1 MRELSEILKR
11 GEVILIS
18 CCNLGGFGSR
28 YSLAAL
34 TTEGIS
40 WLNLDDAI
48 NASTDIG
55 ITGIAATE
63 KNCFVAVQGKHPR
76 ILSLGPDLRLNG
88 QFECKRA
95 QDIHSLAERDGSL
108 YIVSTARNQVVSI
121 GCKGG
126 ALLGGERGQE
136 DIAFTGSI
144 TKEDATHLN
153 SICFI
158 DGGAMLVS
166 MFGIKWRTDPR
177 FGAIFDVS
185 NGMTVHQNI
194 GEPHSLTYLPN
205 GVVTFCESRTS
216 SFCLQEPGSDS
227 LRKVRLSGY
236 TRGCTFTGRHFVIG
250 SSCRRYKSRSSTS
263 FNEMPASRDPHG
275 NSWQRSSLHFL
286 NPDLSVALHL
296 DFTPYAPEIYDIVFL
311 GTRFAPA
318 EVFRDAAAR
327 RIDAM
332 HDEIRGTS
340 KYYLGLAPRRR
351 VSK

>member
-1 MRELSEILKR
+1 MSQLSAFLNP

-18 CCNLGGFGSR
+18 CCNLGSFGSR

-48 NASTDIG
+48 NPSTDIG
-55 ITGIAATE
+55 VTGIAATE
-63 KNCFVAVQGKHPR
+63 KDCFVAVQGKQPR
-76 ILSLGPDLRLNG
+76 ILSLGRDLRVNG
-88 QFECKRA
+88 QFECKQA

-121 GCKGG
+121 DCKGG
-126 ALLGGERGQE
+126 ALFAGEKGQE
-136 DIAFTGSI
+136 KIAFAGSI

-166 MFGIKWRTDPR
+166 MFGIKWRADAR
-177 FGAIFDVS
+177 LGAIFDVS
-185 NGMTVHQNI
+185 NGTTVHRNI
-194 GEPHSLTYLPN
+194 GEPHSLTYLPS

-216 SFCLQEPGSDS
+216 SFCLLEPGSGS
-227 LRKVRLSGY
+227 LRKVCLSGY
-236 TRGCTFTGRHFVIG
+236 TRGSTFTGRHFVVG
-250 SSCRRYKSRSSTS
+250 ASCRRVKSRSTAS

-275 NSWQRSSLHFL
+275 NSWQRSSLYFL
-286 NPDLSVALHL
+286 NPDLSTALHL
-296 DFTPYAPEIYDIVFL
+296 DFTSYAPEIYDIVFL
-311 GTRFAPA
+311 GNRFTPS
-318 EVFRDAAAR
+318 ELFRDAAAR

-332 HDEIRGTS
+332 HDEIRRTS
-340 KYYLGLAPRRR
+340 DYFGLVSHRRA
-351 VSK
+351 SE